1 MQNNRRPIK
10 KYIVWIPAVLIAVA
24 IFCFSAQ
31 PAEQSSE
38 LSDRVTLLLLA
49 IAERLHLLELS
60 PEKVYDLCVML
71 STPVRK
77 SAHITEFT
85 ALYISVLFA
94 LRSWD
99 FKGNRWIGTA
109 FAATVL
115 YACTDEIH
123 QIFVPGRAGMITD
136 VMIDSLGAAVL
147 TLILNRMI
155 AARRRT

>member
-1 MQNNRRPIK
+1 M
-10 KYIVWIPAVLIAVA
+10 VWIPAILIAVA
-24 IFCFSAQ
+24 IFAFSSQ
-31 PAEQSSE
+31 PADESTE
-38 LSDRVTLLLLA
+38 LSDSVTMILFA
-49 IAERLHLLELS
+49 AADRLNLFHAPQETLYELCR
-60 PEKVYDLCVML
+60 KL
-71 STPVRK
+71 STPIRK
-77 SAHITEFT
+77 CAHITEFT
-85 ALYISVLFA
+85 AFYISVLFA

-99 FKGNRWIGTA
+99 FRGNRWIGTA
-109 FAATVL
+109 FVATVL